1 MKAEALHGLPVVS
14 IADGAVVGHV
24 DALYFEPR
32 ERRVAVLELVAAGQ
46 RARVPFAAVHH
57 VGADAVTIP
66 DIAIVQW
73 LNPTS
78 IGAER
83 AGLLRLEE
91 LAKLR
96 VLDEAGT
103 FLGTVSGVEVDPE
116 TGDISE
122 VRAHQGGVLGIGGT
136 THTIPGE
143 QIRSASAELLVV
155 AVREAAAPDHPPPG
169 ADEGEAA
176 QRAGQEPDGGGRR

>member
-14 IADGAVVGHV
+14 IADGAVVGHL

-46 RARVPFAAVHH
+46 RARIPFAAVHQ

-66 DIAIVQW
+66 DVAVVQW

-78 IGAER
+78 LPAQQ

-91 LAKLR
+91 LVKLR

-103 FLGTVSGVEVDPE
+103 FLGTVSGLDIDPAD
-116 TGDISE
+116 GRISE
-122 VRAHQGGVLGIGGT
+122 VRAHQGGVLGLGGT

-143 QIRSASAELLVV
+143 QIRSASHELLVV
-155 AVREAAAPDHPPPG
+155 AVPADPSPDVPAPPAGEGQADH
-169 ADEGEAA
+169 
-176 QRAGQEPDGGGRR
+176 RAGPDGGDVGRR